1 MAEAAPQSNLEPATQ
16 EGLAKLALDLAG
28 NPKTRTNFLK
38 LAKEV
43 RPNTPIP
50 EVDTAQM
57 IDERFKSFEDNL
69 AKRDAAERD
78 QRLKDD
84 LARQKADAKTA
95 HGLDDAAFGKMEEM
109 MKKGELPADYKWA
122 APLFKA
128 QNEPAAPT
136 NYGSSGFQGPLS
148 LEANVKKLDGLMENE
163 VEWSQRTAHSMID
176 DMLKGKRA
184 SAF

>member
-1 MAEAAPQSNLEPATQ
+1 MAEQTPNLEDATR

-28 NPKTRTNFLK
+28 NPKTRKSFLN

-50 EVDTAQM
+50 EVDTAKE
-57 IDERFKSFEDNL
+57 IDERFSKEVEARTKFE
-69 AKRDAAERD
+69 AEQRDRW
-78 QRLKDD
+78 LKED
-84 LARQKADAKTA
+84 LVRQKNEVKTK
-95 HGLDDAAFGKMEEM
+95 HELSDESFGKMEEM

-136 NYGSSGFQGPLS
+136 NYGSSGYQGPLS
-148 LEANVKKLDGLMENE
+148 LQTHAKALDGLMENE
-163 VEWSQRTAHSMID
+163 VEWSQKTAHSMID